1 MIPYILRRI
10 ITGFVMLFLYVSILF
25 FVIQLALPGDYIS
38 HYALGLTNAES
49 KAARETLGLDQPLL
63 QRYVTWVA
71 KILHGEFGVSFSAF
85 GMGPPV
91 KDIIYQTLPSTLL
104 IFGIGTVL
112 AFILGINLGRFSAW
126 RKGGILPGT
135 ITLGG
140 IAFYTAFPPWLAF
153 LIIYF
158 IAKRIGLPAFGISIT
173 SRIREPGFNQAD
185 IVWLMVISLCLIIS
199 GLLFLNYILRRF
211 DKKRLPGWLVL
222 LISVL
227 AWFGTWYLMGI
238 QKYSWEIFTAALTPI
253 ITFTLLSFGEILLIM
268 RTSMADTIHED
279 YIWTARAK
287 GLKEKTVRDH
297 HAARNALLPVIGRMM
312 TSIPLLLTGLVMI
325 ERIFA
330 LQGIGTTLFYAV
342 GYQNVPLALGM
353 LIVIGGLSLV
363 VRIMLEIVQ
372 LALNPR
378 VRTKNVYI

>member
-1 MIPYILRRI
+1 
-10 ITGFVMLFLYVSILF
+10 MLFLYVSILF
-25 FVIQLALPGDYIS
+25 FIIQLALPGDYIS
-38 HYALGLTNAES
+38 HYALDLTNAES
-49 KAARETLGLDQPLL
+49 KAARETLGLDQPLM
-63 QRYVTWVA
+63 QRYFTWVS
-71 KILHGEFGVSFSAF
+71 KILRGEFGVSFSPF

-91 KDIIYQTLPSTLL
+91 KDIIYQTLPATLL
-104 IFGIGTVL
+104 VFGIGTLL
-112 AFILGINLGRFSAW
+112 AFLLGLNLGRFSAW
-126 RKGGILPGT
+126 RKGGILPGA
-135 ITLGG
+135 ITLSG

-185 IVWLMVISLCLIIS
+185 IVWLMVISLCLIIVA
-199 GLLFLNYILRRF
+199 LFLINYLLIRF
-211 DKKRLPGWLVL
+211 DKKRLPDWLVI
-222 LISVL
+222 LISAL
-227 AWFGTWYLMGI
+227 GWFGTWYLMGI
-238 QKYSWEIFTAALTPI
+238 QKYSWEIFKAALTPI
-253 ITFTLLSFGEILLIM
+253 LTFTLLSFGEILLIM

-297 HAARNALLPVIGRMM
+297 HAARNALLPVVGRMM

-342 GYQNVPLALGM
+342 GMQNVPLALGM
-353 LIVIGGLSLV
+353 LIVIGVLSLV
-363 VRIMLEIVQ
+363 VRIVLEIVQ
-372 LALNPR
+372 MALNPR